1 VLANWWRSINS
12 ATTVRYIPKHITKG
26 ETKMTENEV
35 KVKTLEQFVSQYYKV
50 KKNNKTIIVLE
61 MALFRDIAER
71 ILELEKATK

>member
-1 VLANWWRSINS
+1 
-12 ATTVRYIPKHITKG
+12 
-26 ETKMTENEV
+26 MTENEV